1 MHSRICV
8 GDIVRAKKLRENEYH
23 VIRRWGRKGI
33 FDKAMHLGIPLAW
46 PTPGLD
52 TTWMVIDDICP
63 EIYGMTYSHSAS
75 ELVGRRFYKC
85 RNSSGDIKIFPDF
98 TITKI

>member
-1 MHSRICV
+1 MIRA
-8 GDIVRAKKLRENEYH
+8 GDIVRARKLRENDNQT
-23 VIRRWGRKGI
+23 IRRWGRKGI
-33 FDKAMHLGIPLAW
+33 FDNAMNSGIPLAW

-52 TTWMVIDDICP
+52 TAWLVIDDVCP
-63 EIYGMTYSHSAS
+63 EIYGMTFSHSAS

-85 RNSSGDIKIFPDF
+85 RNSNGDIKIFPDF